1 MANVWFAQA
10 ARELQEFA
18 EMGDITVGFD
28 VGVDDQ
34 PVYFRR
40 LPPAYC
46 KECHEADGHKMGC
59 LTPEVQAG
67 RMTPR
72 QRQIKL
78 LEAQER
84 KDRRTSDHGA
94 RLHAAIDAAGRDGG
108 RIEKIVL
115 GQSAWQA
122 VCTSLPNGAP
132 LSPRHGLQPSQGSVK
147 YAGYPVEVSAFAPP
161 DSISVIR
168 APDPITLLN
177 GLTS

>member
-10 ARELQEFA
+10 ARE
-18 EMGDITVGFD
+18 
-28 VGVDDQ
+28 
-34 PVYFRR
+34 

-84 KDRRTSDHGA
+84 KDHRTSDHGA